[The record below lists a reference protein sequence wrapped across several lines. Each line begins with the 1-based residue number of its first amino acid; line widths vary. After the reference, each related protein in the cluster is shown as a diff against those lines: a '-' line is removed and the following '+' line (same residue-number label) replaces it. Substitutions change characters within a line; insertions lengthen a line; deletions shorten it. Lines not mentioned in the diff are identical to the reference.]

1 MQYRCPATQTFRRE
15 EAGDV
20 QQASQGRHSQEGRLV
35 PYHDRLQF
43 DPDIA
48 EPPCFHLPR
57 PVFDAT
63 CQHGDPRRRTTQR
76 TDFGQ
81 DTFQLKTV
89 APCFLQNQAAGCSA
103 GLASS
108 AAGVRERAFS
118 SFIMG
123 DGAVT
128 ARFMRM
134 ER

>member
-1 MQYRCPATQTFRRE
+1 M
-15 EAGDV
+15 
-20 QQASQGRHSQEGRLV
+20 QQASQGRRSQEGRLV

-63 CQHGDPRRRTTQR
+63 CQHKDPRRRTTQR